1 VSWGDGLPTEVLI
14 ALVASA
20 VRAAAVVAFAAVL
33 LAAARRATAET
44 RLRTWTAVLVVAL
57 AMPALDVLVPIW
69 RLPVLSEPPRA
80 TFDRVSPARWTSLP
94 VVSETIVAPVA
105 THLPEVIASPVRK
118 VRSRLPSPAAIV
130 LSIYALVTA
139 LILAR
144 VARGWRDSLRLR
156 RESRSVD
163 DSRLP
168 ARLGSAARVVGV
180 GRYPRILSHPRVCV
194 PCAVGVVRPAV
205 VLPPD
210 WREWNQATLEAV
222 LRHEFAHIARA
233 DALVQRLALLH
244 LAIFWFS
251 PLSWWLVRRVVTL
264 GEEASDDEVLASG
277 TDPVSY
283 AGLLLS
289 FASGRRMFIA
299 SRVSMANGADVEK
312 RLERILSYTERRP
325 TLRRRTL
332 AATAVAIGAMLPIGV
347 AAASIHPIAVATARG
362 LTPAVLA
369 APARAVL
376 SGASPVEAIRLAVE
390 SAPSNPA
397 DASILAPSAEQ
408 ATPAAHS
415 SNGQG
420 MTVMVFDLPSLPG
433 DDLARAI
440 GAARETVRQAAER
453 AKDANAPDRLFGVMT
468 IDRAVTVTEDFTND
482 TRRLDAAFDRLAA
495 VTPVPAPAPSA
506 PPVGA
511 STGALTAMQRE
522 LDRLKREGAAL
533 RTDAMTTICANI
545 AAAQSQNALAARDF
559 YYFNYQGPAGPNAP
573 GVIYFSN
580 GVQRGLQAG
589 RDIDNIANACRTA
602 PRPVAFRWTGGPGW
616 EPTQPTP
623 SVVQNDAE
631 ALAASVIVLLFDLSE
646 VPHDHAVA
654 TIDRARLVV
663 EQYQVRASVGLGR
676 IPLFAV
682 GTLGKTPGTLEF
694 TGDRARIFAALDK
707 LLAESGAPTAAERRQ
722 SFQAACRQIP
732 RVYADAEK
740 FLKADPM
747 YQAAAQ
753 IGTARNWEA
762 VPWVYYSGTNFETGT
777 GVSRFSLSAHDACD
791 TANGLPKAGSSIQW
805 LNFVT
810 PIGPQRPSLAW
821 TLSLADRPSDSP
833 VTVSLA
839 SPKFDVGYVSLH
851 VRNDSTKTIRSI
863 TLAALVTTRA
873 GAPAQ
878 RFSRSGPSARILPGA
893 SIDIASAIIDPASF
907 ASLGAQDASAVVKVV
922 TVEFEDGTT
931 WTSDIGRK

>member
-1 VSWGDGLPTEVLI
+1 MSWGDGLPTEVLI

-20 VRAAAVVAFAAVL
+20 VRAAAVVAVAALALAAV
-33 LAAARRATAET
+33 RRATAET
-44 RLRTWTAVLVVAL
+44 RLRAWTAVLVVAL
-57 AMPALDVLVPIW
+57 AMPVLDVLVPIW

-94 VVSETIVAPVA
+94 VVSEAIVAPVA

-130 LSIYALVTA
+130 LSLYALVTA

-156 RESRSVD
+156 RESRPVD

-233 DALVQRLALLH
+233 DALVQRLALFH

-264 GEEASDDEVLASG
+264 GEEASDDEVLAGG

-347 AAASIHPIAVATARG
+347 AAASIHPIAAATARG

-376 SGASPVEAIRLAVE
+376 SGESPVEAFRLAVE
-390 SAPSNPA
+390 SSPSNPTS
-397 DASILAPSAEQ
+397 ASIPAPSAEQ
-408 ATPAAHS
+408 AMPAQQS
-415 SNGQG
+415 SNGQA

-433 DDLARAI
+433 GDLARAI
-440 GAARETVRQAAER
+440 GAARGTVRQAAER
-453 AKDANAPDRLFGVMT
+453 AKDANGLDRLFGVMT

-482 TRRLDAAFDRLAA
+482 MQRLNAAFDRLAA
-495 VTPVPAPAPSA
+495 VTPAPAPSA
-506 PPVGA
+506 PPAGA
-511 STGALTAMQRE
+511 SAGALTAMQRE
-522 LDRLKREGAAL
+522 LDRLKREGAVL
-533 RTDAMTTICANI
+533 RTDAMATICAGV
-545 AAAQSQNALAARDF
+545 AAAQSQNAIAARDF
-559 YYFNYQGPAGPNAP
+559 YYFNYRGPAGPNAP

-589 RDIDNIANACRTA
+589 RDIDNIANACTGSSG
-602 PRPVAFRWTGGPGW
+602 RPVSFRWSGAPSW
-616 EPTQPTP
+616 EPGQPMP
-623 SVVQNDAE
+623 SVVQNDTE
-631 ALAASVIVLLFDLSE
+631 SLGASVVALLFDLSQF
-646 VPHDHAVA
+646 PRDQKVA
-654 TIDRARLVV
+654 TIERAKLVV
-663 EQYQVRASVGLGR
+663 EMYRVRASVGLGQ

-682 GTLGKTPGTLEF
+682 GALGKAPGTLEF
-694 TGDRARIFAALDK
+694 TGDRDRVFAALDT
-707 LLAESGAPTAAERRQ
+707 LLAESAAPTTAERRQ
-722 SFQAACRQIP
+722 SLQAVCRQIP

-740 FLKADPM
+740 SLRADPM

-753 IGTARNWEA
+753 IGTVSHWDA
-762 VPWVYYSGTNFETGT
+762 VPWVYYAGPNVETGD

-791 TANGLPKAGSSIQW
+791 TANGLPATGNSFQW
-805 LNFVT
+805 ISFT
-810 PIGPQRPSLAW
+810 RGGIERPPLSW

-839 SPKFDVGYVSLH
+839 SPGFDMGYVSLH

-863 TLAALVTTRA
+863 TLAALVTTKA

-907 ASLGAQDASAVVKVV
+907 ASLGAQDAAGVVGIV

-931 WTSDIGRK
+931 WTSDFGRK